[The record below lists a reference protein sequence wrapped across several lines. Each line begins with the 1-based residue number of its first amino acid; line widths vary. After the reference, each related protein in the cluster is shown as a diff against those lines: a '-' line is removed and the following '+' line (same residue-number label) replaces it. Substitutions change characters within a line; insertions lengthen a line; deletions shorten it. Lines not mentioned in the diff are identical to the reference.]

1 MKKRKAAQWLP
12 IQFADVERINHA
24 RLLSDSPASWLDA
37 FGYAWVCAHRGA
49 PLTRRQLAAWAGWSQ
64 RQAAG
69 VLREVKT
76 RQAAWEASHPGDPGS
91 IQPAEPETIHPSPV
105 NPKGCEV
112 KRSRNDPGSIQDRS
126 DRARGSTSTSTSTS
140 TQDRTRTRASN
151 HPCPLEEDDRITA
164 QDAEQFLA
172 RLHSFRR

>member
-1 MKKRKAAQWLP
+1 MKKKAEQWFP
-12 IQFADVERINHA
+12 IQFADVERTNHA
-24 RLLSDSPASWLDA
+24 RLLSEAPASWLDA

-76 RQAAWEASHPGDPGS
+76 RRSAWEASHPSDPGS

-105 NPKGCEV
+105 NPKGCEA

-140 TQDRTRTRASN
+140 PQDDDQRRA
-151 HPCPLEEDDRITA
+151 HAREHARQQDDHVTA
-164 QDAEQFLA
+164 KDAESFLA
-172 RLHSFRR
+172 QLRALRQA